1 MEESSSGVRGG
12 DRAGLGRAEEGILS
26 TEPQASM
33 GLGTS
38 GCQSREDWLSIPCR
52 LCRLDWG
59 GVHRV
64 RGPFQPAYTREGGG
78 HPS

>member
-1 MEESSSGVRGG
+1 MWRKAARASGVGTGQAWVGQRWGFLALN
-12 DRAGLGRAEEGILS
+12 R
-26 TEPQASM
+26 QASM

-38 GCQSREDWLSIPCR
+38 GCQSQEDWLSIPCR

-59 GVHRV
+59 VHWV